1 MEIISVAA
9 AIIIFGLFDYFGFH
23 ISLRKGWADFGFIN
37 PYRIAQL
44 FVQISLSLVLLML
57 FGWVAVISF
66 NILWWTWWADL
77 IFYFF
82 YDTLRIFGYPR
93 SPGGF
98 KEQVMGNKVTWAFW
112 TPLGLL
118 KHKGKHNVITWKEL
132 FIQSIFG
139 LIFVICLYLFIK

>member
-1 MEIISVAA
+1 MEIAA
-9 AIIIFGLFDYFGFH
+9 VLIAIIVFGLFDYFGFH
-23 ISLRKGWADFGFIN
+23 VSLKKGWADFEIVN
-37 PYRIAQL
+37 PYRIVQL
-44 FVQISLSLVLLML
+44 VVQLIISLFLFYY
-57 FGWVAVISF
+57 FGWLAMLSF

-77 IFYFF
+77 LFYFF
-82 YDTLRIFGYPR
+82 YDTLRLFGYPR

-118 KHKGKHNVITWKEL
+118 KYKGRHEVLKWNEL
-132 FIQSIFG
+132 FVQSIFG